1 MESGKIARFVIRY
14 GQLPATAF
22 ARHTSKVANM
32 FVVIGI
38 GGLVLRRLDSFE
50 SLSACLVILFK

>member
-1 MESGKIARFVIRY
+1 MESGEIARFMIRY

-38 GGLVLRRLDSFE
+38 GVALFCILLTHSRVY
-50 SLSACLVILFK
+50 LSD